1 MRIEGFFSLISFFTG
16 KQAQD
21 PSLQLITRKLRL
33 ILALIWTA
41 IAVAFDYLFI
51 AKMPGY
57 RGQYLRHNAGGQFG
71 TGRPKFSII

>member
-1 MRIEGFFSLISFFTG
+1 
-16 KQAQD
+16 
-21 PSLQLITRKLRL
+21 LITRKLRF

-57 RGQYLRHNAGGQFG
+57 KGQYLRHNAGGQFG

>member
-1 MRIEGFFSLISFFTG
+1 MRIEGFLPHFFFRKAG
-16 KQAQD
+16 
-21 PSLQLITRKLRL
+21 TRTASSVDYCKLRL

-71 TGRPKFSII
+71 TA